1 MFEIGTDHAFHD
13 GGLPQI
19 DHGDSP
25 SQPRHGAEPVRRI
38 AGFAVHASP
47 DSGQDREKILTGKIH
62 GASYSVPEEAQKLRP
77 DLPQSLV
84 YSLHKDR
91 VEITG
96 YQSQ

>member
-1 MFEIGTDHAFHD
+1 MLEIRSDHAFHD

-38 AGFAVHASP
+38 AGFVIHVSP
-47 DSGQDREKILTGKIH
+47 DSPQDRKEILTGKIH
-62 GASYSVPEEAQKLRP
+62 GASYPVPEEAQKLRP

-84 YSLHKDR
+84 YSLHKIR
-91 VEITG
+91 VEIAG